1 MLLDLALVTQT
12 LLALIREHVANSPLA
27 GKLNALSTTA
37 QPPDKLTGNQTV
49 AMYLYHLSEDPHY
62 KNLPSP
68 GLDSPP
74 VRFTPMALALQYLLT
89 ASSQQQGSAGAELEQ
104 TMMGAAVKALR
115 DYPII
120 DDTTEIGGIKI
131 LHADLQGKDNRL
143 RVVLHPVPPQE
154 AVQYWNAGSQS
165 IRLAAY
171 YQVSVILLE
180 PPEVRSKS
188 GRVLKYGVTTLL
200 RGSPRL
206 DTSRNRISF
215 TIPGETAPR
224 TVEARPAEAAVGQA
238 IEFMGSDLAADQTTL
253 LVKDDRFDDF
263 VEVSGW
269 GVATNGSVVFATVGA
284 FIDVEPTLPGVYS
297 AMAKVTT
304 QRRMPDGAMR
314 DFSAVS
320 NATAFL
326 VAPSITAVSPPNVNG
341 EVDITGSVFQ
351 HPDLKATDI
360 VLYIGSERLDPRV
373 PPAALLP
380 GQFEVLNATTVRFR
394 FPVPE
399 VVSGT
404 QVPLR
409 LMIRGAEN
417 APLWVPVP

>member
-1 MLLDLALVTQT
+1 
-12 LLALIREHVANSPLA
+12 
-27 GKLNALSTTA
+27 
-37 QPPDKLTGNQTV
+37 
-49 AMYLYHLSEDPHY
+49 
-62 KNLPSP
+62 
-68 GLDSPP
+68 
-74 VRFTPMALALQYLLT
+74 
-89 ASSQQQGSAGAELEQ
+89 
-104 TMMGAAVKALR
+104 
-115 DYPII
+115 
-120 DDTTEIGGIKI
+120 
-131 LHADLQGKDNRL
+131 
-143 RVVLHPVPPQE
+143 
-154 AVQYWNAGSQS
+154 
-165 IRLAAY
+165 
-171 YQVSVILLE
+171 
-180 PPEVRSKS
+180 
-188 GRVLKYGVTTLL
+188 
-200 RGSPRL
+200 
-206 DTSRNRISF
+206 
-215 TIPGETAPR
+215 
-224 TVEARPAEAAVGQA
+224 
-238 IEFMGSDLAADQTTL
+238 MGSDLAADQTTL

-297 AMAKVTT
+297 AMAEVNT

-314 DFSAVS
+314 EDFSAVS

-394 FPVPE
+394 FPVPK

-409 LMIRGAEN
+409 LMIRGAEKCAALGTRAMTTRAAATQTRGATRRSDADRVIERFRLLATLRAAWLRKLWSEE
-417 APLWVPVP
+417 APEQGGRSRTVKSPYISKGATAPRRKAGWQRSQESLSQTRARLDELTPSTEEPGRLAELIRVFGLDEAESVVLEGCIALALEPRRCAVLPLICRITQGANTSPRSSLRSCTAPRICRYRLNRRCFVGKSCAPANSAPANLALSHATPLSRHGCAA